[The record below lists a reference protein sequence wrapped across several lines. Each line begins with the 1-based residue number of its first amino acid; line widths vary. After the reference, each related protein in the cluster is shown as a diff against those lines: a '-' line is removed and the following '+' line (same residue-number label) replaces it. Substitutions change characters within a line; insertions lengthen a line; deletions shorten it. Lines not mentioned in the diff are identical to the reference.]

1 MYINNQKELAKA
13 IFDLER
19 VCINKENILIHKI
32 EIIKISLDP
41 TFQVNKILTSRK
53 KIKLLLF
60 NKQLNQSI
68 NEATSFITNKAGLGN
83 NSFIENKVGSFLQDA
98 FDTVFTTNRYKV
110 KAVGIALLK
119 NIFR

>member
-1 MYINNQKELAKA
+1 MYIKNQKELAKA

-19 VCINKENILIHKI
+19 VCINKEDIFIDKLKT
-32 EIIKISLDP
+32 IKTCLDP
-41 TFQVNKILTSRK
+41 TFQLNKILTSRK

-83 NSFIENKVGSFLQDA
+83 NSFIENKVGAFLQNA
-98 FDTVFTTNRYKV
+98 FYTVFTTNRYKV

>member
-1 MYINNQKELAKA
+1 MYIKNQKELAKA

-19 VCINKENILIHKI
+19 VCINKEDIFIDKLKT
-32 EIIKISLDP
+32 IKTCLDP
-41 TFQVNKILTSRK
+41 TFQLNKILTSRK

-60 NKQLNQSI
+60 NKQLNQSV
-68 NEATSFITNKAGLGN
+68 NEATSFITNKVGLGN
-83 NSFIENKVGSFLQDA
+83 NSFIENKVSAFLQNA
-98 FDTVFTTNRYKV
+98 FYTVFTTNRYKV

>member
-1 MYINNQKELAKA
+1 MYIKNQKELAKA

-19 VCINKENILIHKI
+19 VCINKEDIFIDKLKT
-32 EIIKISLDP
+32 IKTCLDP
-41 TFQVNKILTSRK
+41 TFQLNKILTSRK

-83 NSFIENKVGSFLQDA
+83 NSFIENKVGAFLQNA
-98 FDTVFTTNRYKV
+98 FYTVFTTNLYKV

>member
-1 MYINNQKELAKA
+1 MYIKNQKELAKA

-19 VCINKENILIHKI
+19 VCINKED
-32 EIIKISLDP
+32 IIIDKVKAIKTCLDP
-41 TFQVNKILTSRK
+41 TFQLNKILTRRK

-83 NSFIENKVGSFLQDA
+83 NSFIENKVGSFLQNA
-98 FDTVFTTNRYKV
+98 FYTVFTTNRYKV